1 MLDERKAA
9 ILAALVEEHIRS
21 GEPVSSRAILDRSPL
36 HCSSATIR
44 NELVVLEREGY
55 IVKPHTSAGRV
66 PTDRGYRYYIDHLS
80 PGSLRRTSHVRIEQ
94 FFASMHLELDRML
107 KQTSELLSDV
117 ARYPSVVVGP
127 GVAGQTVRDAHLLP
141 VGPDNVLLVLV
152 TERGRVTQSLLRLP
166 TPVAPAE
173 VARAQ
178 EALGEMV
185 DGLALEGAGLPD
197 GADLDLP
204 ASAADLLG
212 RALRAV
218 AEAARADRPVFF
230 AGTSLMATL
239 WEDLTK
245 LHRILA
251 LLEREASVLQLVDD
265 ASRVATVRLG
275 SEMRAGEDDL
285 AVVSAPYEVAGTT
298 GRIGLFGPMRMDYR
312 RAIKAVEEVSDALG
326 DSLGDSLGG

>member
-1 MLDERKAA
+1 MMLDERKAA

-36 HCSSATIR
+36 QCSSATIR
-44 NELVVLEREGY
+44 NELVVLERDGF

-117 ARYPSVVVGP
+117 ARYPSVVIGP
-127 GVAGQTVRDAHLLP
+127 GVGGQTVRDVHLLP

-152 TERGRVTQSLLRLP
+152 TERGRVTQSLLRLGA
-166 TPVAPAE
+166 PVALAE
-173 VARAQ
+173 VERAQ
-178 EALGEMV
+178 ETLGEMV
-185 DGLALEGAGLPD
+185 DGRTLEGAGPVLPEE
-197 GADLDLP
+197 APLDLP
-204 ASAADLLG
+204 APVADLVG
-212 RALRAV
+212 RALGAV

-230 AGTSLMATL
+230 GGTSLMATL

-265 ASRVATVRLG
+265 ASRLTTVRLG
-275 SEMRAGEDDL
+275 SEMQAGEEDL
-285 AVVSAPYEVAGTT
+285 AVVSAPYEAAGAT
-298 GRIGLFGPMRMDYR
+298 GRVGLFGPMRMDYR

-326 DSLGDSLGG
+326 DSLGG

>member
-21 GEPVSSRAILDRSPL
+21 GEPVSSRSILDHSPL
-36 HCSSATIR
+36 QCSSATIR

-107 KQTSELLSDV
+107 KRTSELLADV
-117 ARYPSVVVGP
+117 ARYPSVVIGP
-127 GVAGQTVRDAHLLP
+127 GVAGQTLCDAHLLP

-152 TERGRVTQSLLRLP
+152 TERGRVTQSLLRLAV
-166 TPVAPAE
+166 PVAPAE
-173 VARAQ
+173 IDRAQ
-178 EALGEMV
+178 QALADLV
-185 DGLALEGAGLPD
+185 DGLALEGVGTNLPAA
-197 GADLDLP
+197 ADLDLP
-204 ASAADLLG
+204 APAADLLT

-218 AEAARADRPVFF
+218 VEVARADRPVFF
-230 AGTSLMATL
+230 GGTSLMATL

-251 LLEREASVLQLVDD
+251 LLEREASVLHLVDD
-265 ASRVATVRLG
+265 ASRITTVRLG
-275 SEMRAGEDDL
+275 SEMQAGEEDL
-285 AVVSAPYEVAGTT
+285 AVVSASYEAAGAT

-326 DSLGDSLGG
+326 GSLGG